1 MTFDRRGSPITAQS
15 DAEIAS
21 IDWFTARLARIDRGA
36 EAILEDAKSFPG
48 SPMIQL
54 GAASFCLFGQT
65 AAADQAA
72 AGYLAAAQPLLAS
85 ATERERQLHRALTL
99 WGRKDHLGSVA
110 VLEDI
115 TRAWP
120 RDLLA
125 AKIAEFL
132 YYVLGQQHE
141 GERFRAHMAR
151 LADANAD
158 DPDFLATYAFAQ
170 ELCGDVRPRGAPPS
184 VRSRSSRAT
193 RGRIIAWRI
202 SICGGTNGTK
212 ACARSKASC
221 RSG

>member
-1 MTFDRRGSPITAQS
+1 MTFDRRGLPITAQS

-54 GAASFCLFGQT
+54 AAASFCLFGQT
-65 AAADQAA
+65 TAADQAA

-170 ELCGDVRPRGAPPS
+170 ELCGDVEAARRTVERALEIEPRNP
-184 VRSRSSRAT
+184 
-193 RGRIIAWRI
+193 
-202 SICGGTNGTK
+202 
-212 ACARSKASC
+212 
-221 RSG
+221 